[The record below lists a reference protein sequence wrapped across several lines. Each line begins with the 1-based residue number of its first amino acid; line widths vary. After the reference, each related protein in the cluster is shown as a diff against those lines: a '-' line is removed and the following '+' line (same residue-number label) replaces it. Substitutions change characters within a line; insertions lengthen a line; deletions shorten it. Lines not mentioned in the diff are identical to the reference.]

1 LIALVA
7 VAVGCGL
14 IVIGARSLAHGHR
27 TAGRLGIWVGLL
39 TTVAVLTW
47 TLAPSV
53 AATFGVPT
61 IGAVA
66 DDGLGI
72 GAVQV
77 TFPAGDD
84 VTAAWYRPTSNGA
97 TVVLRHGSGASAA
110 SVSSHAQLLAAH
122 GYGLLVTDARGHGA
136 STGPAMDFGWFGD
149 EDISA
154 ALDHLERLPEVS
166 PGRIALFG
174 LSMGGEESVGAIGSD
189 PRVAAVVAEG
199 VTGRT
204 AEDRAWL
211 TEVYGWRGQVQSW
224 LDRAQD
230 AVTAVLTP
238 ASKPASLANSA
249 SAASPRPIL
258 LVTGGEVPDERRAAE
273 FIAEG
278 SRNVTIETIPGAGHV
293 GGLATDEDLYEQ
305 IVIDFLGR
313 ALAP

>member
-1 LIALVA
+1 
-7 VAVGCGL
+7 
-14 IVIGARSLAHGHR
+14 
-27 TAGRLGIWVGLL
+27 
-39 TTVAVLTW
+39 
-47 TLAPSV
+47 
-53 AATFGVPT
+53 
-61 IGAVA
+61 
-66 DDGLGI
+66 
-72 GAVQV
+72 
-77 TFPAGDD
+77 
-84 VTAAWYRPTSNGA
+84 
-97 TVVLRHGSGASAA
+97 
-110 SVSSHAQLLAAH
+110 
-122 GYGLLVTDARGHGA
+122 
-136 STGPAMDFGWFGD
+136 
-149 EDISA
+149 
-154 ALDHLERLPEVS
+154 VS

-278 SRNVTIETIPGAGHV
+278 SRNVTIETIPGAGHI
-293 GGLATDEDLYEQ
+293 GGLATDQDLYEQ